1 MKKEISEQQ
10 AKLEK
15 LRSEQLKL
23 DRELDKLLK
32 DEKNLVKEIANLDK
46 QIENLEKNAAQS
58 GPKFSSWKRREQNSR
73 RKLKF
78 FPGK

>member
-1 MKKEISEQQ
+1 MRKITFSLLIFLVLLLFFFNLPGGAQDLEKEISEQQ

-32 DEKNLVKEIANLDK
+32 DEKIWL
-46 QIENLEKNAAQS
+46 
-58 GPKFSSWKRREQNSR
+58 KR
-73 RKLKF
+73 
-78 FPGK
+78 